1 MRFAAIHLEVAS
13 LATLR
18 GVQAQIAIHG
28 WFDSWCLG
36 WAWFDWTGGPVWGW
50 DSVISGERAVL
61 RILPDQRAAVAVMTN
76 SSTGR
81 ALCRSLL
88 ADLMNSLF
96 GIRVPSLRLGVSP
109 GAAGD
114 LSRFAGVY
122 AWPDRQ
128 VQVTAAGSGLVPK
141 EEHEE
146 TEVLPIDERTFL
158 VDPSDPDNPTVTFAG
173 SDAARRPQ
181 VLYLMLSGASAPEQ
195 DTSRTRKPAELSV
208 APHFSRIF
216 VLRRLIKAVGLLP
229 RSPRL
234 GDQLPVDGSRLRA

>member
-1 MRFAAIHLEVAS
+1 
-13 LATLR
+13 
-18 GVQAQIAIHG
+18 
-28 WFDSWCLG
+28 
-36 WAWFDWTGGPVWGW
+36 
-50 DSVISGERAVL
+50 
-61 RILPDQRAAVAVMTN
+61 MTN

-128 VQVTAAGSGLVPK
+128 VQVTAAGSGLVLK

-181 VLYLMLSGASAPEQ
+181 VLYLCSGASAPER

-208 APHFSRIF
+208 APHFLAS
-216 VLRRLIKAVGLLP
+216 LSYEG
-229 RSPRL
+229 
-234 GDQLPVDGSRLRA
+234 